1 MEHIAIIGAGTMGHA
16 LAAVFS
22 MGGHTVSLYDTD
34 AKTLNSAT
42 DRILN
47 IFDTINLS
55 NGYEHKLENEDIN
68 RITLCHNLPEAVIN
82 ADIVLEAIIESPKVK
97 SELYEKLISLM
108 RKEAILASNSSHLD
122 IFKLIPKE
130 LQSRSIITHWYTP
143 PYIIDLVDV
152 VPGPETEQRHTKKI
166 VKILENLKKEPLV
179 FKEFLQGYIANRVQ
193 SAINAEVCGLLDTG
207 LVTPKDIDISIR
219 EGLALR
225 MLVLGVLA
233 KADFT
238 DLNLMDSGLRNKK
251 NPIES
256 KIITELLKKGDI
268 GIKSGKGF
276 YDWGNEDVDV
286 LSKDR
291 DLRLLKIKSTLA
303 DVKMMLGK

>member
-22 MGGHTVSLYDTD
+22 MGGHPVTLYDTNTE
-34 AKTLNSAT
+34 TLNAAP
-42 DRILN
+42 DRIQN

-55 NGYEHKLENEDIN
+55 NSYERQLTTEDLE
-68 RITLCHNLPEAVIN
+68 RITPCHNLSETVKN
-82 ADIVLEAIIESPKVK
+82 ADIVLEAIIENPTIKA
-97 SELYEKLISLM
+97 ELYETLSSLIG
-108 RKEAILASNSSHLD
+108 EDTILASNSSHLD

-143 PYIIDLVDV
+143 PYIIDLVDIA
-152 VPGPETEQRHTKKI
+152 PGPETEPHHIERI
-166 VKILENLKKEPLV
+166 IKILKNLKKEPLV
-179 FKEFLQGYIANRVQ
+179 FKEFIQGYIANRVQ
-193 SAINAEVCGLLDTG
+193 SVINAEVCSLLDAG
-207 LVTPKDIDISIR
+207 LVTPSDIDISIR

-238 DLNLMDSGLRNKK
+238 DLNLMDSGLRNREK
-251 NPIES
+251 PIKS
-256 KIITELLKKGDI
+256 TTLAGLLEKGDI

-276 YDWGNEDVDV
+276 YDWNNQDIDT
-286 LSKDR
+286 LSKER